1 VSIAAVEL
9 GTTGAAGAAEGAGA
23 GAVGRRAGEP
33 FRYATPRAGRAAARP
48 SPRPLP
54 APRPSRPAPGAGRPP
69 TSPARTRPRQ
79 RSFYSEARRRA
90 PTTRIHRTN
99 YQPVILA
106 EFVAAVLLVSISPI
120 ASKKNPKGLS
130 PYAGQDMI
138 KIGAVT
144 ATYFV
149 LALISS
155 TGQEAGRWAAW
166 FGGLIL
172 LAVGLNEAASV
183 AKTLDLAG
191 FGGSPANSDQVTGT
205 TQTGSTIAGRN

>member
-1 VSIAAVEL
+1 MSVIATEL
-9 GTTGAAGAAEGAGA
+9 GITAGTAEGAGA
-23 GAVGRRAGEP
+23 GAAAGRTVSPVSR
-33 FRYATPRAGRAAARP
+33 RAAAGP
-48 SPRPLP
+48 PTRPLP
-54 APRPSRPAPGAGRPP
+54 APRPSRPAPRAGRPP
-69 TSPARTRPRQ
+69 TSPASTRPRPRQ
-79 RSFYSEARRRA
+79 RSLLDEGRRRA

-106 EFVAAVLLVSISPI
+106 EFVAAVLLVAISPI
-120 ASKKNPKGLS
+120 GSKKNPKGLS

-144 ATYFV
+144 AVYFV

-155 TGQEAGRWAAW
+155 TGQEPGRWAAW

-172 LAVGLNEAASV
+172 LAVGVNEAATV

-191 FGGSPANSDQVTGT
+191 IGGSPANSDVVTGT